1 MDSPR
6 LLAFDLDRTL
16 LTDDY
21 RLPARI
27 EEAIRE
33 ARRCGHLV
41 TVLTGRPRAAALPY
55 LEQLEIDGPHSVN
68 HGAVVYGFGGE
79 LIRHTRLEA
88 AVVAQVLAP
97 YLEVTDLDFSCVVD
111 DMLYVR
117 DPDDDR
123 WSWAHSRNRL
133 VKRFDASARLDADK
147 VIFAADERTK
157 TIEQEIRRRLP
168 GLVTYLWGDGYL
180 EVTGANADKGGAL
193 ELIADLLEVPREA
206 TVAFG
211 DGLNDVTMVGWAG
224 TGVAVGSYAHPDV
237 VAAADERVASPE
249 EGGVARWIEQHLT
262 AGMVAERAEG
272 TLDQAPAEQGG

>member
-1 MDSPR
+1 MEDMNSPR

-21 RLPARI
+21 RLPLRI

-68 HGAVVYGFGGE
+68 HGAMVYGFGGE
-79 LIRHTRLEA
+79 LIRRTRLEA
-88 AVVAQVLAP
+88 ALVAEVLAP
-97 YLEVTDLDFSCVVD
+97 YLEVTDLDFSCIVD

-133 VKRFDASARLDADK
+133 VKRFDHREKLDADK
-147 VIFAADERTK
+147 VIFAADERTSE
-157 TIEQEIRRRLP
+157 IEREILDRLP
-168 GLVTYLWGDGYL
+168 GLVTYLWGDGFL
-180 EVTGANADKGGAL
+180 EVTGADADKGGAL
-193 ELIADLLEVPREA
+193 KLIADLLEIPREA

-211 DGLNDVTMVGWAG
+211 DGLNDVTMIAYAG
-224 TGVAVGSYAHPDV
+224 TGIAVGPYAHAEV
-237 VAAADERVASPE
+237 VAAADERIAAPE
-249 EGGVARWIEQHLT
+249 EHGVAEWIERNIIGLSLD
-262 AGMVAERAEG
+262 ERLEEASG
-272 TLDQAPAEQGG
+272 